1 MPFGSGYEAGS
12 VSKLR
17 RAETSVTGPTSQSD
31 AFWEAYMTCAGFYN
45 IKSSF
50 LTISERSF

>member
-17 RAETSVTGPTSQSD
+17 RAEASITGPTSQND
-31 AFWEAYMTCAGFYN
+31 AFWEACMTCAGFYN
-45 IKSSF
+45 IKSPF